1 MILTIKV
8 TMPAEEMDMYL
19 EDVVSPQVLEGMVA
33 GHMDPEHYWEL
44 SREGADE

>member
-19 EDVVSPQVLEGMVA
+19 EDVVFPQVLEGMVA
-33 GHMDPEHYWEL
+33 GHMDFEHHWEL
-44 SREGADE
+44 SKEDEDA